1 MEKIPNKKV
10 QWAQFRS
17 MQANVEAMAKQI
29 IALSNIKFNANSAK
43 TVGIDFSNAMED
55 LDLQQACNRY
65 RWGRLPDNLQSWQIE
80 EMLYYQSVLTG
91 FFKGGV
97 MYILPF
103 SARDGVNVV
112 GSPNAVLPVTFNGAL
127 AGDFSDAGFGK
138 LLVANDGSINPNA
151 QCALLYDKIPRN
163 TNGGAMSRWQINKSL
178 REAQADILGRIEQNL
193 QNISQKVVFYVDS
206 EAQQRQMESDLDQA
220 FGSDKPYVIVVRGT
234 TGIDD
239 RKDGQAQ
246 TLQGN
251 IQNETQALFEAY
263 QSFNSI
269 RCGLLGIQNGG
280 AFEKKER
287 KITAEA
293 DDQAEQTNL
302 VADGGLYMRK
312 LFLAQMK
319 VIYPQYANILNKIKV
334 YRVGG
339 EEDPNVKHED
349 GEMGKNLDIK
359 GENEQ

>member
-1 MEKIPNKKV
+1 MEKLPNKKV
-10 QWAQFRS
+10 QWAQFRN
-17 MQANVEAMAKQI
+17 MQSNVESMAKQI
-29 IALSNIKFNANSAK
+29 IALSNIKFNANCAK
-43 TVGIDFSNAMED
+43 TVGIDFVQAMED
-55 LDLQQACNRY
+55 LDLQQACNRF
-65 RWGRLPDNLQSWQIE
+65 RWDGLPDNLQSWQIE
-80 EMLYYQSVLTG
+80 QMLFYQGVLTG

-97 MYILPF
+97 LYVLPF
-103 SARDGVNVV
+103 AAKDGVNVV
-112 GSPNAVLPVTFNGAL
+112 GAPNAVMPVTFNGAM

-138 LLVANDGSINPNA
+138 MLVASDGSINPNA
-151 QCALLYDKIPRN
+151 KCALLYDKIPRAS
-163 TNGGAMSRWQINKSL
+163 NGGALSRWQINKSL

-206 EAQQRQMESDLDQA
+206 EAQQRQMESDLDNA
-220 FGSDKPYVIVVRGT
+220 FGSNKPYVIVVRGT

-269 RCGLLGIQNGG
+269 RCGLLGIENGG

-287 KITAEA
+287 KNLIES
-293 DDQAEQTNL
+293 DDMSEQTDL
-302 VADGGLYMRK
+302 VADGGLYMRR

-319 VIYPQYANILNKIKV
+319 VIYPQYSNILNKIKV
-334 YRVGG
+334 YKVGG
-339 EEDPNVKHED
+339 IDDPNVKD
-349 GEMGKNLDIK
+349 GEKGKKLDTK